1 MKKNYWDLFEEGMV
15 GVYFLRVDFSA
26 CYWVQIID
34 FYGTFFYLSIAIV
47 LR

>member
-26 CYWVQIID
+26 CYWV
-34 FYGTFFYLSIAIV
+34 
-47 LR
+47 